1 MKEIAQSYSYYVQYN
16 AIVKRQYGHL
26 GDYVEYPI
34 DLSHIKTE
42 FDSVLYDK
50 ILRSFM
56 SKKKKEERDKKT
68 HMVDVA

>member
-1 MKEIAQSYSYYVQYN
+1 MKETISGYIVQYN
-16 AIVKRQYGHL
+16 TILNGQYGRL
-26 GDYVEYPI
+26 GDYIEYPI

-50 ILRSFM
+50 IMRSFM
-56 SKKKKEERDKKT
+56 SQKKKEDRDRKT